1 MDDKTQENKNLEGK
15 KDSETGD
22 KTIKLTDPQD
32 SSKIN
37 EDKSKSTNIATN
49 PSKEKKVIIHA
60 EAYKSIILY
69 STRYANASIPREQ
82 WREIYGIL
90 VGTKTDEAVIV
101 ERAVPMT
108 YGESTDVV
116 LGPEHYG
123 FIEEIQ
129 NKLDEEGRNRFMVG
143 WFHSHPGLTL
153 FYSYVDIS
161 NQIFFQSLN
170 PDFMGIVFDHTYLLD
185 KQYRPSGYE
194 FHPSSSNPSYKI
206 TIDHP
211 NHPFKTGIVC
221 YRLNDPQ
228 MDVNNPL
235 FETNYHD
242 VDYEILGLDQYFFA
256 QLLTE
261 LSSYAAAGVPLEKA
275 YREETSPKQKDPQS
289 KGQTKISVKKNIG
302 SIESENTEIELTEIK
317 NTSLMDK
324 IDSLPNI
331 QEEIPSI
338 NQIKETKPIQLPE
351 MRQIEVGSIIKPE
364 VLAPAQQK
372 LKTIDQ
378 LITEGKTAFYIN
390 DSFTAIEKYNTAL
403 DSLEKMG
410 PDYSEKMLEVYSD
423 VIESCMST
431 QHDNMAIDFAE
442 KMKEKAESTGDMFQ
456 MGNADFFKGI
466 CLIRKNS
473 INEGLSFLKNSAI
486 LFENSGD
493 FAGVG
498 KSNEEIAEIYYKN
511 NDHESAALFFTEAM
525 KNYFNA
531 LKKFHKKRRSSWA
544 LPVNLRSNIK
554 KLKEKVSELMDKIP
568 SEQIKAKLKNDL
580 KSINVN

>member
-1 MDDKTQENKNLEGK
+1 MDDKPQEKNNLEAK
-15 KDSETGD
+15 TDSKTSD
-22 KTIKLTDPQD
+22 KINKTTDPVNP
-32 SSKIN
+32 SKN
-37 EDKSKSTNIATN
+37 AEDKLKSGEITINQ
-49 PSKEKKVIIHA
+49 SKEKKVIIHA

-90 VGTKTDEAVIV
+90 VGTKSDDAVIV
-101 ERAVPMT
+101 ERAIPMT

-194 FHPSSSNPSYKI
+194 FHPSNLNPTYKI
-206 TIDHP
+206 TEDHP

-275 YREETSPKQKDPQS
+275 YREETAPKYKETQS
-289 KGQTKISVKKNIG
+289 KSQSKISVKKNI
-302 SIESENTEIELTEIK
+302 ESDNTDIELTEIK
-317 NTSLMDK
+317 NTSLTDK
-324 IDSLPNI
+324 INSLPNV
-331 QEEIPSI
+331 QEEIPSVT
-338 NQIKETKPIQLPE
+338 QIKETKPIQLPE
-351 MRQIEVGSIIKPE
+351 MRQIEIGSIIRPE
-364 VLAPAQQK
+364 ILAPAQQK

-390 DSFTAIEKYNTAL
+390 DSFTAIEKYNLAL
-403 DSLEKMG
+403 DSLDKMG
-410 PDYSEKMLEVYSD
+410 PEYSEKMLDVYSD
-423 VIESCMST
+423 VIESCINT

-456 MGNADFFKGI
+456 MGNADYFKGI
-466 CLIRKNS
+466 CLIRKNN

-511 NDHESAALFFTEAM
+511 NDYESAALFYTEAM

-544 LPVNLRSNIK
+544 LPVNLKSKIK
-554 KLKEKVSELMDKIP
+554 KLKEKVNELMEKVP
-568 SEQIKAKLKNDL
+568 SEQIKAKLKNDM
-580 KSINVN
+580 KSISIN